1 MHQSE
6 KEQEEEEVVAVVVV
20 VVVAVVVVVGEE
32 EEEEE
37 EYLVQLS
44 VRGGSFILL
53 IYVSLLSLSA
63 ASVRTIYIYIYKRA
77 PILPQILHPTAPQ
90 HN

>member
-20 VVVAVVVVVGEE
+20 VVAVVVVVGE

-63 ASVRTIYIYIYKRA
+63 ASVRTIYIYKRA